1 MPFKVVSQKGFL
13 KGVIASMDR
22 FNITKGAIQRAS
34 NFLLSQRGALTVCD
48 GTHALA
54 TGGPATAIREMGM
67 FVGSDFSIHPLA
79 GAPDSTGNFLNMYS
93 WNLGGGGFGAL
104 STGVIPLTP
113 GWIMPQFA
121 NFTETATPGS
131 PTGSQPIVCIAT
143 GNATQ
148 IVKYDGSS
156 FFNLGGTTPP
166 GGGTP
171 LTVIPRWQ
179 PNTFYQVGQRIS
191 HNDSNGVLA
200 TWQVVNVQI
209 SGSGTAPSGG
219 ATSTSGIG
227 SGGMSG
233 NDPFPPG
240 PPSFTNDDAAVKGR
254 GQLAHDNQLL
264 WMCIAE
270 DQGTLATTFPPRG
283 AAHIITHAN
292 SLWALNTSPTIISGT
307 GSMDGPSVLRM
318 SDPNNGDSW
327 PIGNTTIIGKDDG
340 TQGTGLATF
349 TIAEAGITP
358 SGTLVVFKDYSTY
371 TVQGVFQAADFKTN
385 QVKTDM
391 GCVASR
397 TIVFATGFGIIRFSH
412 LGFALFDGINDR
424 LVSEEIRPYIFGDAV
439 TPKVDFTR
447 LAQGRATLVDNPPLY
462 ICMMPTT
469 DALSTRIFVY
479 DLVMRA
485 WMILDYMAG
494 PNTAAFPDRRA
505 NFPITAMNQLRPPY
519 QTGFSATTVLADFNA
534 QAVIRAVQAG
544 DSDWD
549 ATTPHTPIGWSF
561 RPPEVGEPGSRAYF
575 RRANIRLTAPG
586 PGVITGVFNI
596 GEESQPPNSQPDGG
610 ANPSGG
616 AGPSSGTPPNVA
628 SAATYYGNADLG
640 VALDIHQT
648 GPSLNGTFSGSG
660 PANIEGVDY
669 HIQSK
674 EPRPF
679 GQRF

>member
-34 NFLLSQRGALTVCD
+34 NFLLSERGALTVCD

-54 TGGPATAIREMGM
+54 TGGPATPIREIGM
-67 FVGSDFSIHPLA
+67 FVDSAFGIHPLA
-79 GAPDSTGNFLNMYS
+79 GAPDGTGANLGMYS
-93 WNLGGGGFGAL
+93 WSLGGGGFGGL
-104 STGVIPLTP
+104 GSIPLTP

-121 NFTETATPGS
+121 NFTCVLPIPAGS
-131 PTGSQPIVCIAT
+131 GPVVCIAT
-143 GNATQ
+143 GNGTP
-148 IVKYDGSS
+148 IVRYDGSS
-156 FFNLGGTTPP
+156 FLDLGGATP
-166 GGGTP
+166 GSGTP
-171 LTVIPRWQ
+171 LSILPAWQ
-179 PNTFYQVGQRIS
+179 ANTFYQIGQRIVAEDGFDPTNQLKS
-191 HNDSNGVLA
+191 
-200 TWQVVNVQI
+200 TWQVVNIQI
-209 SGSGTAPSGG
+209 SGQGTQSAT
-219 ATSTSGIG
+219 ATSNTSGIG

-233 NDPFPPG
+233 ITRPNFGSDTA
-240 PPSFTNDDAAVKGR
+240 SVKGR
-254 GQLAHDNQLL
+254 GQIAHDNQVI

-270 DQGTLATTFPPRG
+270 DGGNLARTFPPRG

-292 SLWALNTSPTIISGT
+292 SLWAFNTSPTTTFGT
-307 GSMDGPSVLRM
+307 GATPSSLDGPSVLRM
-318 SDPNNGDSW
+318 SDPNNADSW
-327 PIGNTTIIGKDDG
+327 PVGNTTIIGKDDG

-358 SGTLVVFKDYSTY
+358 AGTLVAFKDYSTY
-371 TVQGVFQAADFKTN
+371 TISGVFQATDFKTN
-385 QVKTDM
+385 EVKTDM

-424 LVSEEIRPYIFGDAV
+424 LISEEIRPYIFGDKV

-447 LAQGRATLVDNPPLY
+447 LAQARATLCNNPPLY
-462 ICMMPTT
+462 VCMMPTT
-469 DALSTRIFVY
+469 DFLSTRIFVY

-494 PNTAAFPDRRA
+494 PANSPDLRTS
-505 NFPITAMNQLRPPY
+505 FPITAMAQLRPPY
-519 QTGFSATTVLADFNA
+519 QSGFPSTTVLADWSVNTST
-534 QAVIRAVQAG
+534 IRRMQAG
-544 DSDWD
+544 DVGWD
-549 ATTPHTPIGWSF
+549 ATSPPTPVGWSF

-575 RRANIRLTAPG
+575 RRANVRLTAPG
-586 PGVITGVFNI
+586 PGQITGTFNI
-596 GEESQPPNSQPDGG
+596 GEESQPPNVQLE
-610 ANPSGG
+610 GG
-616 AGPSSGTPPNVA
+616 AGPSHGMAPNLATNPPPTTAN
-628 SAATYYGNADLG
+628 YFGNEDLG

-669 HIQSK
+669 HIVGK